1 MILYWVIGTYELA
14 HSRETIFNQ
23 LVLHEMGNRFLAQ
36 KVGTIANGIP
46 WYRTAAPKQKSK
58 SPLHRPFSNW
68 LSKALSPVL
77 FDIYYIHSLLIGCS
91 IY

>member
-1 MILYWVIGTYELA
+1 
-14 HSRETIFNQ
+14 
-23 LVLHEMGNRFLAQ
+23 MGNRFLAQ

-46 WYRTAAPKQKSK
+46 WYRTAAPKQTSK

-77 FDIYYIHSLLIGCS
+77 FDIYYIHSFVIDWLFYL
-91 IY
+91 